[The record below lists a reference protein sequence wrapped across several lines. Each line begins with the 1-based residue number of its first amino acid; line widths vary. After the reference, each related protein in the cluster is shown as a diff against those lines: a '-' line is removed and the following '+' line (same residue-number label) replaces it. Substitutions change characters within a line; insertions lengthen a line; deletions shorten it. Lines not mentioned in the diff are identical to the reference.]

1 MAVIEVGIV
10 VGYLVSWAVQKARR
24 AGHRLDETANLA
36 IDVSVDRLDGLV
48 RSKLRGHPVL
58 RELDEQASALAA
70 QSLPGAPL
78 ETDPHAWTKHIAELT
93 RSQLILAI
101 ESAMVKDPDFCNK
114 LAESLSLLQ
123 GMSRQGM
130 ASNMT
135 IMHAR
140 VSGAGRV
147 YQAGRDQ
154 NIRE

>member
-1 MAVIEVGIV
+1 VPVIEVGIV

-24 AGHRLDETANLA
+24 TGRRLNETTDLA
-36 IDVSVDRLDGLV
+36 IDVCADRLDGLV
-48 RSKLRGHPVL
+48 RSKLRGHPAL

-78 ETDPHAWTKHIAELT
+78 ETDPRAWAERITELT
-93 RSQLILAI
+93 RSQLVLAI
-101 ESAMVKDPDFCNK
+101 ESAIVKDPDFCNK
-114 LAESLSLLQ
+114 LVESLSLLQ
-123 GMSRQGM
+123 DMSRQDVT
-130 ASNMT
+130 SNMT

-154 NIRE
+154 NIKE